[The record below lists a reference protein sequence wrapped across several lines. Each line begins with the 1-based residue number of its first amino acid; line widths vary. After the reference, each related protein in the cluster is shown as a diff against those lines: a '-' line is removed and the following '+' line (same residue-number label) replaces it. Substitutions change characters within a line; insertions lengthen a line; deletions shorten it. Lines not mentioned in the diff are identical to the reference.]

1 MACRLISLEA
11 ALTSGSWTMPMYR
24 RTESLG
30 GSRSEMELKSR
41 RSRGTG
47 RLLECVRTAL
57 DVSRISYDAG
67 RNQQERMERSWS
79 RLTAAVK
86 GSSG

>member
-1 MACRLISLEA
+1 MNLGEQSRERKNLESSVEGLAMACRLISLEA
-11 ALTSGSWTMPMYR
+11 ALTSGSWTMPIYR

-30 GSRSEMELKSR
+30 GSRSEMELKSS

-57 DVSRISYDAG
+57 DVSRISYD
-67 RNQQERMERSWS
+67 
-79 RLTAAVK
+79 
-86 GSSG
+86 